1 MTPTGIKSFGHK
13 SKDDSGKFH
22 PDDITSGLETVDKKG
37 GSGPKEMKTGKGSNS
52 PPKGVVRGDG
62 TESLKGIKV
71 VHKQGSIAKA
81 PGSGSQHIPGEVRK
95 NSGLK
100 APNSGKQP

>member
-1 MTPTGIKSFGHK
+1 MTPTGIKHFGHK
-13 SKDDSGKFH
+13 SKSDSGKFH
-22 PDDITSGLETVDKKG
+22 PDDIGSGLETVTKQG
-37 GSGPKEMKTGKGSNS
+37 GSGPKAMKAGKGSNS
-52 PPKGVVRGDG
+52 PPRGVVRGDG

-71 VHKQGSIAKA
+71 VHKQGDIAKA
-81 PGSGSQHIPGEVRK
+81 PSSGSQHIPGEVRK